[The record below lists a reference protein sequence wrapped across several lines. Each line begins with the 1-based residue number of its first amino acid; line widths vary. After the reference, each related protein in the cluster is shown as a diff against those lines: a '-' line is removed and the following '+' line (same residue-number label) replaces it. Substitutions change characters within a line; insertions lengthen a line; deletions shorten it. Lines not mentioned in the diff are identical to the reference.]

1 MIITRTPFR
10 VSFLGGGTDIPWFFE
25 ENGGATLAMS
35 IDRFMYISGHPMF
48 DSSETL
54 LKYSQIELVQDIDD
68 LRHPIAKAV
77 LTNEGIRGFDI
88 SVSADIPSG
97 TGLGSSSAFTVGLI
111 NLSRLAKGIY
121 TSKSELAA
129 MACDLEIKQLG
140 EPIGK
145 QDQYASAYGG
155 VNLFKFHPS
164 GDVAVTPI
172 QIDRE
177 SREEFLS
184 SFFLVRTKSKSRS
197 ASEVLKKQS
206 EQARTS
212 SEITDSLLKMR
223 ELTLEVA
230 ESGALN
236 LKTLSEAL
244 NQSWALKKLSSPNAS
259 TADID
264 VLVEFGLAHGASGAK
279 LLGAGMAGF
288 VLFIV
293 EAKNRGVFQRAFE
306 GSHVLNVRPEFEG
319 SSVIYSL

>member
-25 ENGGATLAMS
+25 EHGGATLAMS
-35 IDRFMYISGHPMF
+35 IDRYMYISAHPMF
-48 DSSETL
+48 DSAETL
-54 LKYSQIELVQDIDD
+54 LKYSQIELVQEIAN
-68 LRHPIAKAV
+68 LRHPIARAV
-77 LTNEGIRGFDI
+77 LSNENISGIDI

-111 NLSRLAKGIY
+111 NLARLTKGIY
-121 TSKSELAA
+121 TSKAELAA

-145 QDQYASAYGG
+145 QDQYASAFGG
-155 VNLFKFHPS
+155 INLYKFHPS
-164 GDVAVTPI
+164 GEVAVTPI
-172 QIDRE
+172 QIDRD
-177 SREEFLS
+177 SRNEFLS
-184 SFFLVRTKSKSRS
+184 SFFLVRTKSKTRS

-212 SEITDSLLKMR
+212 SEITESLLEMK
-223 ELTLEVA
+223 ELTLHISEA
-230 ESGALN
+230 GALSVDSLAAAVN
-236 LKTLSEAL
+236 K
-244 NQSWALKKLSSPNAS
+244 SWALKKLSSPNAS
-259 TADID
+259 TPDID
-264 VLVEFGLAHGASGAK
+264 QLVEHGLSSGASAAK

-288 VLFIV
+288 VLFV
-293 EAKNRGVFQRAFE
+293 VKEANRKRFNDAFV